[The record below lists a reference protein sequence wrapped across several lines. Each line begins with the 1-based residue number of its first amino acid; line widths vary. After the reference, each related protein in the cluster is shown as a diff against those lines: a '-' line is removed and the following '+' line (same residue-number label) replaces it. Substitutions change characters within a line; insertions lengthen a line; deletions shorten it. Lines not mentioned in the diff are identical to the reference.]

1 MTRRLQTLVT
11 GVIVLCGLALLLA
24 FIRVPY
30 VSLVPGPTVNT
41 LGDFE
46 GEPVIAIQGKQTDP
60 GEGNLNLTTVGV
72 IDEITIFQAIAGWFS
87 DDAAI
92 VPRESVY
99 PPTQTREETNE
110 QNRAEYVQSESAA
123 IQAAMN
129 YLDYPKKVVVVDAP
143 DDIPL
148 APGDAL
154 EAVDGQPVPD
164 AETLTTV
171 LTGIEPG
178 TEVSVDYLHDGEP
191 VTTTIVTQGPPE
203 DRAGSL
209 LGITVTYRGY
219 GGFSVSFAQ
228 NDIGGP
234 SAGLMLTLGIID
246 LVGEQPLV
254 DDEFI
259 AGTGT
264 IDPDGNVGAI
274 GGVRFKLKKAAEV
287 GAAMFL
293 TPADNC
299 AEALID
305 PPDDGPVIAKVAT
318 LEDAVEAIEA
328 LRAGEPIDTCS

>member
-1 MTRRLQTLVT
+1 MTRRLQTLLT
-11 GVIVLCGLALLLA
+11 GVIVLSGLGLLLA
-24 FIRVPY
+24 LVRVPY

-41 LGDFE
+41 LGSYED
-46 GEPVIAIQGKQTDP
+46 EPVIVIEGKQTNP
-60 GEGNLNLTTVGV
+60 GSGHLNLTTVGV

-87 DDAAI
+87 DDSAV
-92 VPRESVY
+92 VPRETVY

-110 QNRAEYVQSESAA
+110 ANRAEYVQSESAA

-143 DDIPL
+143 DDFAL
-148 APGDAL
+148 EAGDAL
-154 EAVDGQPVPD
+154 ETINGQPVPD
-164 AETLTTV
+164 AEALTAL
-171 LTGIEPG
+171 LTDIEPG
-178 TEVSVDYLHDGEP
+178 TEITVGYLHDGQP
-191 VTTTIVTQGPPE
+191 ATTQIVTQGPPK

-209 LGITVTYRGY
+209 LGITITYRGY